1 MFIKFN
7 YRGNENTI
15 NLSNVETFKKF
26 NEKITKL
33 FYLSSENKYKFIVLE
48 DEFYNEN
55 TFNNFYNNL
64 KKKYDKTPNNFDESD
79 APSGI
84 IEIVENNTIN
94 NLNNEELKQMVNDKD
109 EEIFWL
115 KNEVEKLRKELDLT
129 KNQVKNGENNQNNN
143 SNNSNGIKF
152 DTDYKGGGYDIII
165 DIESIKNLPKTGW
178 KIKYNKEKGKE
189 IYNKKKDEETI
200 VVGIIGN
207 GNKGKSFFLEKLSGY
222 KIPKGFTIKTE
233 GLSIKYGQTK
243 DHNIAIL
250 DSAGQE
256 TPLLKDSSKDENKI
270 NNNDDNNNDDNNNDE
285 NNNNDNN
292 NNNNDN
298 NNNNKNNGLNNFLN
312 DDEKETN
319 YPSEKEI
326 GKIDDED
333 IEFEEYSRDKLISE
347 FFIQKFIIWKSDIL
361 ILMVGNITLNEQKLL
376 SRIESEVNSMNPIKQ
391 IYVIHNLQNFINDAQ
406 VEDYIENTLKKLYKI
421 EIKEMLVQNITEK
434 SEPNEKY
441 FNKLFSEKN
450 KKIMHLIIINEH
462 SERGPYYNVPTVK
475 FIQKELEVI
484 KTRQKFSII
493 EDCKKFLIRISEE
506 IMEENLNE
514 SKLKIIEGEKEDKII
529 LDNCKNITLK
539 KFIVDEMG
547 YTLNNDSSL
556 PKYSYYIKENEK
568 DEDKNK
574 YLYINIE
581 LPGGGEIEK
590 NIIIIPGFFLF
601 IFSGEK
607 YGDKVIEED
616 KKNEK
621 SKLLMKKNTRKYN
634 KFKLEIK
641 IPNTSIQ
648 LKMEKDE
655 ELEDLGDLSND
666 GKGVYTFKYKV
677 ILINQKIEKKKKQK
691 IEL

>member
-94 NLNNEELKQMVNDKD
+94 KLNNEELKQMVNDKE

-326 GKIDDED
+326 KKIDDED

-391 IYVIHNLQNFINDAQ
+391 IYVIHNLQNFINDVQ

-421 EIKEMLVQNITEK
+421 EIKEMLAQNITEK
-434 SEPNEKY
+434 SESNE
-441 FNKLFSEKN
+441 
-450 KKIMHLIIINEH
+450 I
-462 SERGPYYNVPTVK
+462 
-475 FIQKELEVI
+475 
-484 KTRQKFSII
+484 
-493 EDCKKFLIRISEE
+493 
-506 IMEENLNE
+506 
-514 SKLKIIEGEKEDKII
+514 
-529 LDNCKNITLK
+529 
-539 KFIVDEMG
+539 
-547 YTLNNDSSL
+547 
-556 PKYSYYIKENEK
+556 
-568 DEDKNK
+568 
-574 YLYINIE
+574 
-581 LPGGGEIEK
+581 
-590 NIIIIPGFFLF
+590 
-601 IFSGEK
+601 
-607 YGDKVIEED
+607 
-616 KKNEK
+616 
-621 SKLLMKKNTRKYN
+621 
-634 KFKLEIK
+634 
-641 IPNTSIQ
+641 
-648 LKMEKDE
+648 
-655 ELEDLGDLSND
+655 
-666 GKGVYTFKYKV
+666 
-677 ILINQKIEKKKKQK
+677 
-691 IEL
+691 